1 MCIIQCLLFLVCNLK
16 LWMNYKS
23 MVSMLVPL
31 RSCVLRYMCKL
42 SDQDLRTPTIKSMA
56 GKCPNEIIQNNFNFK

>member
-1 MCIIQCLLFLVCNLK
+1 
-16 LWMNYKS
+16 

-56 GKCPNEIIQNNFNFK
+56 GKYQVIFVNFLFFIVKTCFYLKDLGIA